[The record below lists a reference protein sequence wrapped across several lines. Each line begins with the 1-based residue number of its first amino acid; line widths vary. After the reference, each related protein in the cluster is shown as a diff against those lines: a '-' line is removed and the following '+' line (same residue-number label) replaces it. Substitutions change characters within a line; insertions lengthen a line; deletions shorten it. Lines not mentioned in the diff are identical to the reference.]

1 MILVI
6 LNWPKYSLRLEY
18 CCTYL
23 IATPDQSG
31 NPFFPAIMHLI
42 ASLMVNSS
50 WIFKRRRGRW
60 QTRNTI
66 INPMNITAILS
77 SFFRLDSLTEIAAG
91 GFLFL
96 FLPSLESPFSFPMFD
111 VEPSFERF
119 VKIFINL
126 PLCKL
131 ATMRAFQPGAV
142 VFSFSSRVSFPF
154 WAIRSMDSPSKY
166 KNW

>member
-1 MILVI
+1 MFD
-6 LNWPKYSLRLEY
+6 Y

-23 IATPDQSG
+23 IATPDQRG
-31 NPFFPAIMHLI
+31 NPFLPAIMHLI

-60 QTRNTI
+60 HTRNTI

-77 SFFRLDSLTEIAAG
+77 SFFRLDSLTEIAVG

-96 FLPSLESPFSFPMFD
+96 FLPSFEPPFSFPMFE

-119 VKIFINL
+119 FKICINV

-131 ATMRAFQPGAV
+131 ALIRAFQPVAV
-142 VFSFSSRVSFPF
+142 ISSFSSRVSFPF
-154 WAIRSMDSPSKY
+154 WAMSSNDSPSKCKINSNLY
-166 KNW
+166 SISRIDLDS